1 MIVRNR
7 RKFIKGAVGLATFC
21 VAFCLWFFPLAG
33 NRAGVQLADDLFNQ
47 FSKNSAYHISSAL
60 KMAEKFRGVAID
72 ISFNPRWPGADRS
85 LTKIIEA
92 QGMSGYSIGDGW
104 VRIKGDLGLLGI
116 AAARDADLFFKGSEK
131 TLEGK
136 YGLPG
141 KDVIYYW
148 WTAFDDLVRRY
159 VQLNRVS
166 EADFAKFMAARVLE
180 PSYNFAGITPKK
192 VTEEAGMISFLLL
205 TYLAYTLWY
214 GFSILYL
221 FEGLGISATKS
232 TVKKEA

>member
-1 MIVRNR
+1 MIIKSR
-7 RKFIKGAVGLATFC
+7 RKFLKGTIGLVTFS
-21 VAFCLWFFPLAG
+21 VAFCLWVFPVTG
-33 NRAGVQLADDLFNQ
+33 NRTGVQFADDLFNQ
-47 FSKNSAYHISSAL
+47 FSKNSAYHIPSAL
-60 KMAEKFRGVAID
+60 KMAQKFKGVAID

-92 QGMSGYSIGDGW
+92 QGMSAYPVGDGR

-116 AAARDADLFFKGSEK
+116 AAATDADLLFKGNEK

-166 EADFAKFMAARVLE
+166 EADFTKFMTTRVLE
-180 PSYNFAGITPKK
+180 PSYNFAGIIPRK
-192 VTEEAGMISFLLL
+192 VMEKAGMISFLLL
-205 TYLAYTLWY
+205 TYLSYTLWY
-214 GFSILYL
+214 GFSILFL
-221 FEGLGISATKS
+221 FEGLGISATKP
-232 TVKKEA
+232 TLKKEA